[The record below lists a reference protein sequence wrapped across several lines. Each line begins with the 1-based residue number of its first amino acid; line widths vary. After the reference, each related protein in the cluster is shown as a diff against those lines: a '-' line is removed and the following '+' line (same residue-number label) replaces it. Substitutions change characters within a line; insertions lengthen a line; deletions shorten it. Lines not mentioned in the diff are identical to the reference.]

1 MLPKISKESLTV
13 IIDTLEDR
21 FPDKLPHKAVTMEHM
36 YMLLGQQAVIRHLK
50 EILEVA
56 YE

>member
-13 IIDTLEDR
+13 IIETLEDR
-21 FPDKLPHKAVTMEHM
+21 FPDKLPHKAITMEHM

>member
-1 MLPKISKESLTV
+1 MLPKISKDSLTA

-50 EILEVA
+50 EILEVN

>member
-13 IIDTLEDR
+13 IIETLEDR
-21 FPDKLPHKAVTMEHM
+21 FPDKLPHTAITIEHM

-50 EILEVA
+50 EILEVS

>member
-13 IIDTLEDR
+13 IIETLEDR
-21 FPDKLPHKAVTMEHM
+21 FPDKLPHKSITMEHM

-50 EILEVA
+50 EILEVG